1 MTRPGALKTGG
12 FLVLEILIAGLILTS
27 GIAATMYLFRMGF
40 EHLERAKIS
49 NTLSA
54 KLIQAS
60 GLIRTL
66 DLQKKNGTEDMGDGV
81 RLTWEAR
88 PLSSIQPIASSDAG
102 KISSS
107 LHDLFLYRVDFHLSF
122 QGVMREY
129 QIHVFRYK
137 SKSST
142 KDAPV

>member
-1 MTRPGALKTGG
+1 MTRPATFKTGG

-27 GIAATMYLFRMGF
+27 GVAATMYLFRMGF

-54 KLIQAS
+54 KLLQAS
-60 GLIRTL
+60 GLIRAL
-66 DLQKKNGTEDMGDGV
+66 DLEMKRGTEDMGDGV
-81 RLTWEAR
+81 SLQWEAS
-88 PLSSIQPIASSDAG
+88 PIASVQPIATSDSG
-102 KISSS
+102 KTAAS
-107 LHDLFLYRVDFHLSF
+107 LYDLFLYQVKFNLSL
-122 QGVMREY
+122 QGVSREY

-137 SKSST
+137 SRSST

>member
-66 DLQKKNGTEDMGDGV
+66 DLQKKKRNGRYGRRGQTYVGSPPAFFDTAD
-81 RLTWEAR
+81 RSLR
-88 PLSSIQPIASSDAG
+88 CG
-102 KISSS
+102 K
-107 LHDLFLYRVDFHLSF
+107 DFFFPS
-122 QGVMREY
+122 
-129 QIHVFRYK
+129 
-137 SKSST
+137 
-142 KDAPV
+142 